1 MVEPAILEVIRDY
14 LSALQQRGIR
24 VSRAVLYGSWAR
36 GEAGPESDIDL
47 LVIAPEFDEV
57 HRADLIDVL
66 WQLRAT
72 TDSRIEPLGIGERQ
86 WREDDVY
93 PIIEIAR
100 REGQTVVP
108 KPDLVV
114 QR

>member
-14 LSALQQRGIR
+14 LSAVQQRGIR

-47 LVIAPEFDEV
+47 LVIAPEFDEA
-57 HRADLIDVL
+57 RRTDLIDAL
-66 WQLRAT
+66 WQLRAY
-72 TDSRIEPLGIGERQ
+72 TDSRIEPVGVGERQ

-93 PIIEIAR
+93 PSIEIGR
-100 REGQTVVP
+100 REGQTVLP
-108 KPDLVV
+108 L
-114 QR
+114 